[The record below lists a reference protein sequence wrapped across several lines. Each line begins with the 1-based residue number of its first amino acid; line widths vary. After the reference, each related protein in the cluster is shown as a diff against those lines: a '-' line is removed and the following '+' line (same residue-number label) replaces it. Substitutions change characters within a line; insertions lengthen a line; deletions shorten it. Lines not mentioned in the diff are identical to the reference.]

1 MIYSGQFEILHT
13 VISHGSFTKAAE
25 ALNISPAAVSQQI
38 KKLEDRLQMRLFH
51 RTTRQ
56 VVPTEIGVQLGEA
69 LQSGKQTVMAVLET
83 LEAGRDEPAGRLK
96 INVPMSY
103 GELYLRKP
111 IARYAKLYPKVIVDV
126 DFDDREIN
134 VVEGG
139 YDLVIRI
146 GALPDSGLMARK
158 VGDCPLILCAS
169 REFLEEHGTP
179 TKLAD
184 ISALPAIIYANTT
197 NALALQCS
205 DDQNRLRSVALTPG
219 FYANSAGMMVEACL
233 AGVGLAILPIFSC
246 ADELADGRLRRV
258 LPAFETTPARSIYAV
273 YPDRRYL
280 PMKTRTFIDMLFE
293 TGD

>member
-197 NALALQCS
+197 NALAWQCS

>member
-1 MIYSGQFEILHT
+1 MIYSGQFEIVHM
-13 VISHGSFTKAAE
+13 VVRHGSFTKAAE
-25 ALNISPAAVSQQI
+25 ALNITPAAVSQQI

-69 LQSGKQTVMAVLET
+69 LQTGKQNVMAVLET

-96 INVPMSY
+96 MNVPMSY

-111 IARYAKLYPKVIVDV
+111 IAHYAKRFPKVIVDV
-126 DFDDREIN
+126 DFDDREID
-134 VVEGG
+134 VVAGG

-146 GALPDSGLMARK
+146 GALPDSGLVARK

-169 REFLEEHGTP
+169 REFLAQHGTP
-179 TKLAD
+179 DKLAD
-184 ISALPAIIYANTT
+184 ISALPAIIYANTA
-197 NALALQCS
+197 NALAWQCS
-205 DDQNRLRSVALTPG
+205 DEHNRMRSVTLNPG
-219 FYANSAGMMVEACL
+219 LYANSAGMMLEACL

-246 ADELADGRLRRV
+246 ADELADGRLQRV
-258 LPAFETTPARSIYAV
+258 LPAFETAPARSIYAV

-280 PMKTRTFIDMLFE
+280 PMKTRAFIDMLFE
-293 TGD
+293 TAD